1 MTELDT
7 GLEADPIPR
16 DRNGWPIVP
25 DPARPGETLKCLRPS
40 SIAKKYLTDSFTL
53 NQWQKR
59 TIIKGAGLRPDLGQ
73 AAGPLD
79 LSADSR
85 ALNDLA
91 AEAAVAGGAAAK
103 ANRGTAVHSVVEKV
117 LQGVDVDVPPDLA
130 GDVAAIR
137 RCLDEN
143 DVRLFGDWCERF
155 VINETVPAAGSADA
169 YVTAAGV
176 DGVVVLDLKTGGDPR
191 QFSRLLEYGAQM
203 AIYARAGWGWRGAG
217 HDLERAPDLN
227 RDVGLILWAPAG
239 EGRAELVGVDLAE
252 GWRMVELAMAVREA
266 RKNPKRMHVELA
278 AAAADTE
285 ADGNTIGSTRYV
297 DDTSE
302 PRGRRA
308 ALRRRL
314 RWLTD
319 HTECTVDDIK
329 AGWPEGVPPLTVDG
343 HTDAQLEALETLA
356 RLAEVRFG
364 AELADPARVAAAVA
378 AVDALPADL
387 VAEVTEEAKAGPTPV
402 PNLGGRDVRTLH
414 LDVLAPLVSSAAATH
429 RGRVAA
435 VSDALSGFPDDEAT
449 GIVEWATETDGP
461 TGRDMLTGLQ
471 ADRVVALAAMYRAGV
486 DDLEGALLERHG
498 SKRAV
503 VDAGKAA
510 ADVHGLPRP
519 KSAADVAADRVLASL
534 VLR

>member
-7 GLEADPIPR
+7 GHEPDPIPR

-25 DPARPGETLKCLRPS
+25 DPSRPGETLKCLRPS

-103 ANRGTAVHSVVEKV
+103 ANRGTAVHSIVEKV
-117 LQGVDVDVPPDLA
+117 LLGVDVDVPPDLA
-130 GDVAAIR
+130 DDVDAIR

-143 DVRLFGDWCERF
+143 NVRLYGDWCERF
-155 VINETVPAAGSADA
+155 VINDAVPAAGSADA
-169 YVTAAGV
+169 YVTAGGA
-176 DGVVVLDLKTGGDPR
+176 DGVCVLDLKTGGDPR

-203 AIYARAGWGWRGAG
+203 AIYARAGWAWRGAG
-217 HDLERAPDLN
+217 HDLEPTPELN
-227 RDVGLILWAPAG
+227 RDVGVILWAPAG
-239 EGRAELVGVDLAE
+239 EGTAELVGVDLAE
-252 GWRMVELAMAVREA
+252 GWRMVELAMLVRDA
-266 RKNPKRMHVELA
+266 RRNPKRMFVDICEPPSR
-278 AAAADTE
+278 
-285 ADGNTIGSTRYV
+285 TIGSTRYT

-319 HTECTVDDIK
+319 NTDCTVDDIR
-329 AGWPEGVPPLTVDG
+329 AGWPDGVPPLTADG
-343 HTDAQLEALETLA
+343 HTDAQLDALETLA

-364 AELADPARVAAAVA
+364 AELADPARVAAAAA

-387 VAEVTEEAKAGPTPV
+387 AADVTAAAKGGPVPV

-414 LDVLAPLVSSAAATH
+414 LDALAPLVSAAAATH
-429 RGRVAA
+429 RDRVAS
-435 VSDALSGFPDDEAT
+435 VSAALSGFPDGDASAM
-449 GIVEWATETDGP
+449 VSWATETDGP

-471 ADRVVALAAMYRAGV
+471 ADRVVALADMYRAGV
-486 DDLEGALLERHG
+486 DDVEAALLERHG

-503 VDAGKAA
+503 VDAGKAV
-510 ADVHGLPRP
+510 ADLHGLPRP
-519 KSAADVAADRVLASL
+519 KSAADVAADRILASL
-534 VLR
+534 VLQ